1 MDEGPTDKRAQQP
14 GGHDGTETDHQEG
27 RREDAGAEVGRET
40 ETISHAERPG
50 DDDAAEARGA
60 QALRL
65 REEGKSWPEI
75 GKAMGISASYAR
87 NCAQDYAGGKS
98 KLPARKSK

>member
-1 MDEGPTDKRAQQP
+1 MARKGTTKKGAGKTRARKSARKPRARNGPAMTMPPKR
-14 GGHDGTETDHQEG
+14 
-27 RREDAGAEVGRET
+27 
-40 ETISHAERPG
+40 
-50 DDDAAEARGA
+50 EARGA

-87 NCAQDYAGGKS
+87 NCAQDYAGVKS
-98 KLPARKSK
+98 KLPPRKAK

>member
-1 MDEGPTDKRAQQP
+1 MAPKATTKKGAAKKSRARKSARKPRKHNGGPAMTMPPKR
-14 GGHDGTETDHQEG
+14 
-27 RREDAGAEVGRET
+27 
-40 ETISHAERPG
+40 
-50 DDDAAEARGA
+50 EARGA

-75 GKAMGISASYAR
+75 GREMGISASYAR

-98 KLPARKSK
+98 KLPPRKAN